1 MIDGHKQHST
11 TTTTSTH
18 LWPLSVVSRKPF
30 TFHMYMVPSAEPQ
43 AIFEA
48 PQLKDARAKSQL
60 ILKCSW
66 LQGIENGFYE
76 SQLHHAESP
85 GGLNLREGGYN
96 LILS

>member
-1 MIDGHKQHST
+1 
-11 TTTTSTH
+11 
-18 LWPLSVVSRKPF
+18 
-30 TFHMYMVPSAEPQ
+30 MYMVPSAEPQ

-76 SQLHHAESP
+76 SQLHAEPP
-85 GGLNLREGGYN
+85 GGGA
-96 LILS
+96 LISTYAKVDITWFFRKSNSFIVSSLTEHIR

>member
-1 MIDGHKQHST
+1 
-11 TTTTSTH
+11 
-18 LWPLSVVSRKPF
+18 
-30 TFHMYMVPSAEPQ
+30 MYMVPSAEPQ

-76 SQLHHAESP
+76 SQLHAELPP
-85 GGLNLREGGYN
+85 GGRPQLNLRKGGYN

>member
-1 MIDGHKQHST
+1 
-11 TTTTSTH
+11 
-18 LWPLSVVSRKPF
+18 
-30 TFHMYMVPSAEPQ
+30 MYMVPSAEPQ

-66 LQGIENGFYE
+66 LQGIENGFMSLNYIM
-76 SQLHHAESP
+76 QNRQ

>member
-1 MIDGHKQHST
+1 
-11 TTTTSTH
+11 
-18 LWPLSVVSRKPF
+18 
-30 TFHMYMVPSAEPQ
+30 MYMVPSAEPQ

-66 LQGIENGFYE
+66 LQGIENGFMSLNYIM
-76 SQLHHAESP
+76 QNRQR
-85 GGLNLREGGYN
+85 GLNLREGGYN